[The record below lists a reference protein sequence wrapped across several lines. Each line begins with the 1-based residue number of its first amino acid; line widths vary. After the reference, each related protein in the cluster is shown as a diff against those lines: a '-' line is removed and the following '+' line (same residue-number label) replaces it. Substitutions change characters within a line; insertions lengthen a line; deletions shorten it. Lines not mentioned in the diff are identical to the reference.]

1 MNMPRHAITTC
12 AMLAIFAAT
21 TVVHADTPSPA
32 VLLQYTGDVKHRV
45 ATDKD
50 WTAVNTTNLTL
61 NVGAEIQ
68 TAEKSEATVKVGAYS
83 IVTLRELTFLRIKSV
98 TDDESAVDLD
108 RGRVITDVQR
118 KSDKQSFSVKTPAA
132 VAGVRGT
139 MFIVET
145 DADNTTSVTVG
156 DGTVAVTGNMEGS
169 RTVKVEP
176 GFTVK
181 VVFNKPPEDPR
192 KAELIRMQELQEFKK
207 SVESFS
213 SLGLGVG
220 AAATQMAEQ
229 HFEQLQQV
237 DTSVKNLAN
246 ARRAEEKMNQ
256 DLAAIK
262 EAFKVCFQ
270 HTGYVPQVDDGK
282 LDENVSQLRSML
294 VDGKSP
300 DGKAIANWKGPY
312 IEGNLKDPF
321 GRTYKTRFV
330 DKRGG
335 RFEFYSLG
343 QNIGDPSDDPVTVML
358 FFRDMVGPDG
368 QPPAKPAR

>member
-1 MNMPRHAITTC
+1 MNKSFRLLPALVIVTS
-12 AMLAIFAAT
+12 LAA
-21 TVVHADTPSPA
+21 VVAHADAPPA
-32 VLLQYTGDVKHRV
+32 LLLQYKGEVKHRV
-45 ATDKD
+45 ASDKD
-50 WTAVNTTNLTL
+50 WTAVSTTNLTL
-61 NVGAEIQ
+61 QVGAEIQ
-68 TAEKSEATVKVGAYS
+68 TAEKSEATVKVGAFS

-98 TDDESAVDLD
+98 NENESAVDLD

-118 KSDKQSFSVKTPAA
+118 KSDKQSFSVRTPAA

-145 DADNTTSVTVG
+145 DAENATSVTVG
-156 DGTVAVTGNMEGS
+156 DGIVAVSGNMEGS
-169 RTVKVEP
+169 RTVNVEA

-192 KAELIRMQELQEFKK
+192 KAELIRMQELEEFKK
-207 SVESFS
+207 NVESFS

-220 AAATQMAEQ
+220 AVATQMAEQ

-262 EAFKVCFQ
+262 EAFLACFQ
-270 HTGYVPQVDDGK
+270 HTGYVPQKDDGK
-282 LDENVSQLRSML
+282 LDEEVSQLRSML
-294 VDGKSP
+294 VDGKAP
-300 DGKAIANWKGPY
+300 DGKAIPNWKGPY
-312 IEGNLKDPF
+312 TQGNLKDPF

-343 QNIGDPSDDPVTVML
+343 QNVGDPSDDPVVVML
-358 FFRDMVGPDG
+358 FLRDMVGPDG
-368 QPPAKPAR
+368 KPPAKPVP